1 MHNPRRARA
10 LAVCTGAAFSRRP
23 LARIAWGA
31 TPAHVR
37 WRLDEHERQRAAR
50 GAELRA
56 RALGRGR
63 ALAVR

>member
-37 WRLDEHERQRAAR
+37 WRLNEHERQRAAR
-50 GAELRA
+50 GAN
-56 RALGRGR
+56 
-63 ALAVR
+63 